1 MPFFPRRLF
10 LFHPDANPVQ
20 QFPALWNHVSETPIF
35 GAKKGPRFD
44 TDCIERGS
52 GGWLNK
58 DRFTERYYNN
68 ISRKKVKPNFLIKS
82 LFYKKTFE

>member
-1 MPFFPRRLF
+1 MPFSLGVYCCYILMHIPLNSFPRFAPGVQARRF
-10 LFHPDANPVQ
+10 LG
-20 QFPALWNHVSETPIF
+20 T
-35 GAKKGPRFD
+35 KKGPRFD

-82 LFYKKTFE
+82 LFYKKR